1 MCFNNPQT
9 KMKIPSQY
17 QQIHESKF
25 SPIIFSLIE
34 TKEQISGRA
43 AIITICLVKTFGYY
57 PLIHSFYHQHFH
69 HVLKS
74 LPIPV
79 VTPVRL
85 KLLLLE
91 NFYQLTDK

>member
-43 AIITICLVKTFGYY
+43 AIITICLVKTFGYC

-69 HVLKS
+69 HVFKVFTHPCCNS
-74 LPIPV
+74 SKIK
-79 VTPVRL
+79 VTVTRKFL
-85 KLLLLE
+85 SI
-91 NFYQLTDK
+91 N